1 MFGIWVTLN
10 YGKENNEKSI
20 NAALQTSA
28 ASIWQKANESE
39 LKELTA
45 KLDGFYGPFLQMS
58 EANFRM
64 IKEFKKRHPEK
75 PRTLTALFDQA
86 WLSSLNDGDLKIISE
101 VCQNAAVLEKFI
113 AERAGMVDR
122 QILPYLAAASAH
134 FRFLHLAHEKEL
146 GSDSTI
152 FDKYVYPRPL
162 DGVLKLE
169 VARLMRRCDAL
180 RANPD
185 RSPGLIEPL
194 VIGPDLLLDA
204 PEAGA
209 SSSASVSGA

>member
-1 MFGIWVTLN
+1 M
-10 YGKENNEKSI
+10 
-20 NAALQTSA
+20 QTSA

-39 LKELTA
+39 LKELVA

-75 PRTLTALFDQA
+75 PRTLTALFDEA
-86 WLSSLNDGDLKIISE
+86 WLSSLQDGDLKIISE

-113 AERAGMVDR
+113 AENAGMVDR

-134 FRFLHLAHEKEL
+134 FRFLRLAHEKQL
-146 GSDSTI
+146 GSDPTI
-152 FDKYVYPRPL
+152 FDKYVYPRSL
-162 DGVLKLE
+162 DGVLRLE
-169 VARLMRRCDAL
+169 VERLMRRSDAL
-180 RANPD
+180 RANPG

-194 VIGPDLLLDA
+194 VIGSNLVLDA
-204 PEAGA
+204 PEADAVWQADLPG
-209 SSSASVSGA
+209 